1 MNNAQEQK
9 IIQDAVQ
16 IIRDRVDFDVEVG
29 MILGSGLGD
38 YADRIEDAVK
48 IPYSAIPNFPVST
61 VAGHAGQFVL
71 GSCKGKK
78 VIAMQGRVH
87 YYEGYTQKEITLPIR
102 IMKRIG
108 VGKVLLTNAAGGVNR
123 SFAPGTLMMIRDHI
137 NYSGSNPLIGRNF
150 EEDGPRFP
158 DVSRVY
164 QKELRQRL
172 KVLAEQEGIH
182 LEEGVY
188 MMFSGPCYET
198 PAEVRMAGIV
208 GADAVGMSTVPEAI
222 VCAHCGIPV
231 LGISCITNYAAGI
244 LDQPLS
250 HQEVVET
257 AERVKSTFV
266 KVVDLVL
273 SDVF

>member
-1 MNNAQEQK
+1 M
-9 IIQDAVQ
+9 
-16 IIRDRVDFDVEVG
+16 
-29 MILGSGLGD
+29 
-38 YADRIEDAVK
+38 
-48 IPYSAIPNFPVST
+48 
-61 VAGHAGQFVL
+61 
-71 GSCKGKK
+71 
-78 VIAMQGRVH
+78 
-87 YYEGYTQKEITLPIR
+87 
-102 IMKRIG
+102 
-108 VGKVLLTNAAGGVNR
+108 
-123 SFAPGTLMMIRDHI
+123 
-137 NYSGSNPLIGRNF
+137 
-150 EEDGPRFP
+150 
-158 DVSRVY
+158 SRVY

-244 LDQPLS
+244 LDQPLI

>member
-16 IIRDRVDFDVEVG
+16 IIRDRVDFDAEVG

-38 YADRIEDAVK
+38 YADRIKNAVK

-61 VAGHAGQFVL
+61 VDGHAGQFVL

-108 VGKVLLTNAAGGVNR
+108 VSKVLLTNAAGGVNR

-164 QKELRQRL
+164 QKELRQKL

-222 VCAHCGIPV
+222 VCAHCGVPV

>member
-9 IIQDAVQ
+9 IIRDAVK
-16 IIRDRVDFDVEVG
+16 IIRDRVDFDAEVG

-38 YADRIEDAVK
+38 YADRIENAVK

-61 VAGHAGQFVL
+61 VDGHAGQFVL

-108 VGKVLLTNAAGGVNR
+108 VRKVLLTNAAGGVNR

-164 QKELRQRL
+164 QKELRQKL

-257 AERVKSTFV
+257 AERVKSTFE

>member
-1 MNNAQEQK
+1 MNNAQEQR
-9 IIQDAVQ
+9 IIQDAVK
-16 IIRDRVDFDVEVG
+16 IIRDRVDFDAEVG

-38 YADRIEDAVK
+38 YADRIENAVK

-61 VAGHAGQFVL
+61 VDGHAGQFVL
-71 GSCKGKK
+71 GTCKGKK

-87 YYEGYTQKEITLPIR
+87 YYEGYTQKEITLTIR

-108 VGKVLLTNAAGGVNR
+108 VRKVLLTNAAGGVNR

-164 QKELRQRL
+164 QKELRQKL

-257 AERVKSTFV
+257 AERVKSTFE

>member
-1 MNNAQEQK
+1 MNNVQEQK

-16 IIRDRVDFDVEVG
+16 IIRDRVDFDAEVG

-38 YADRIEDAVK
+38 YADRIENAVK

-71 GSCKGKK
+71 GTCKGKK

>member
-16 IIRDRVDFDVEVG
+16 IIRDRVDFDAEVG

-38 YADRIEDAVK
+38 YADRIKNAVK

-61 VAGHAGQFVL
+61 VDGHAGQFVL

-108 VGKVLLTNAAGGVNR
+108 VSKVLLTNAAGGVNR

-164 QKELRQRL
+164 QKELRQKL

-257 AERVKSTFV
+257 AERVKSTFE

-273 SDVF
+273 SYVF